1 MNMEKFKKVVVIGF
15 VWAVIG
21 GLLLGM
27 LDVDAIL
34 VSSKHDL
41 GSIPYLSWVSV
52 SWVLLLG
59 VLLMLAWFGVWLWL
73 VGWLLA
79 WMDRDFDLEK
89 KTLVALGGGGALFGV
104 VLGFMGSGAVGLL
117 SWVKVLGLS
126 VGIGVLVGFV
136 IWIFIDWMEVRGFK
150 WEKWWLM
157 FSWLVGVVF
166 TVVVLVVIFQGI
178 RVLSKGRVNQVME
191 GAGGEGKNLILITM
205 EAWREDDFNDSL
217 MGSLSRWSEEAL
229 VFEKA
234 YSPAPWTLP
243 SFASMMSG
251 YYPGQLGVSTTDYSV
266 DEIKYG
272 GRLVE
277 EVETLA
283 ERLGSEGYLT
293 QGFLTN
299 EWLSRE
305 RGFGQGMEG
314 VVQLEVQRPYHY
326 VFHGKDMSLVQWYK
340 RLGLEKEVIKGW
352 DFLVGEASLHKWGT
366 DAEQVVGLGRN
377 WLLKEPVEPF
387 FLWMHLMDPHAPY
400 QPEERYG
407 PEATEVA
414 EEKIREL
421 QELRPLDREK
431 IRWRE
436 IDKKVY
442 KELYQGE
449 LKYVDE
455 NLVSRFLKR
464 VEEWGYLDDSVV
476 VITSDHGE
484 EFWEH
489 GGLGHA
495 TTLYDEQVRVP
506 LMVRA
511 PEQKPDIRDD
521 VVSLVDLKYSMLDIL
536 DIEESDR
543 SWWSDN
549 YENRVWLEGNG
560 RGPYLKAVV
569 EDGWKLIWN
578 MFEDSYELYDLRVD
592 EGEKNNVVNKYVG
605 VTARL
610 KKLLQEH
617 VEENEEF
624 YQRLDKGE
632 VKEGL
637 GDVVGY

>member
-1 MNMEKFKKVVVIGF
+1 MEKFKKVVVIGF